1 MEETGLKQTD
11 AGEAVESEY
20 RGKGWPCMIL
30 ASILLLVSSCGT
42 ESVYALGVGLAN
54 FVYTDKIPTD
64 YLAEQASGKE
74 CNLLKSIE
82 DGGPMCRD
90 SFERQIIEKPIY
102 CYRTL
107 GQPTCYATPDPYGTG
122 AERIR

>member
-1 MEETGLKQTD
+1 MERTG
-11 AGEAVESEY
+11 AEEVGESVSQGGAA
-20 RGKGWPCMIL
+20 PCLIL
-30 ASILLLVSSCGT
+30 ASILFLFTACGT
-42 ESVYALGVGLAN
+42 ESVYVLGAGLAS
-54 FVYTDKIPTD
+54 FVYTDKVPTD
-64 YLAEQASGKE
+64 YIAEQASGKE
-74 CNLLKSIE
+74 CNLLKAIE

-90 SFERQIIEKPIY
+90 SFERHIIEKPIY

>member
-1 MEETGLKQTD
+1 MEQTG
-11 AGEAVESEY
+11 AGEAVESEFQG
-20 RGKGWPCMIL
+20 RAWPCLLL
-30 ASILLLVSSCGT
+30 ASILFLLTACGT
-42 ESVYALGVGLAN
+42 ESVYVIGTGLAN
-54 FVYTDKIPTD
+54 FVHTDNLPTD
-64 YLAEQASGKE
+64 YIAERASGKE
-74 CNLLKSIE
+74 FNLLKSIE

-90 SFERQIIEKPIY
+90 SFKREVIEKPIY

>member
-1 MEETGLKQTD
+1 MERTGAEED
-11 AGEAVESEY
+11 VESVSQG
-20 RGKGWPCMIL
+20 RATPCLIL
-30 ASILLLVSSCGT
+30 GSILFLFAACGT
-42 ESVYALGVGLAN
+42 ESVYILGAGLAN

-64 YLAEQASGKE
+64 YIAEQASGKE
-74 CNLLKSIE
+74 CNLLKAIE

-90 SFERQIIEKPIY
+90 SFERHIIEKPIY

>member
-1 MEETGLKQTD
+1 MEQAS
-11 AGEAVESEY
+11 AGESVESQY
-20 RGKGWPCMIL
+20 QGRARPCLIL
-30 ASILLLVSSCGT
+30 ASILFLLASCGT
-42 ESVYALGVGLAN
+42 ESVFLIGAGLAN

-64 YLAEQASGKE
+64 YIAEQASGKE
-74 CNLLKSIE
+74 CNLLKAIE

-90 SFERQIIEKPIY
+90 SFERHIVEKPVY

-107 GQPTCYATPDPYGTG
+107 GRPTCYATPDPYGTG

>member
-1 MEETGLKQTD
+1 MKETGLEQTG
-11 AGEAVESEY
+11 AEEAVESIY
-20 RGKGWPCMIL
+20 KGRRWPCLLLIP
-30 ASILLLVSSCGT
+30 ILLVLNSCGT
-42 ESVYALGVGLAN
+42 ESVYALGAGLAN

-64 YLAEQASGKE
+64 YIAEHASGKQ

>member
-1 MEETGLKQTD
+1 MEWRLEQTG
-11 AGEAVESEY
+11 AGEAVESEFQG
-20 RGKGWPCMIL
+20 RARPCLIL
-30 ASILLLVSSCGT
+30 ASILFLLTACGT
-42 ESVYALGVGLAN
+42 ESVYVIGAGLAN
-54 FVYTDKIPTD
+54 FVHTDKLPTD
-64 YLAEQASGKE
+64 YIAERASGKE

-90 SFERQIIEKPIY
+90 SFKREVIEKPIY

>member
-1 MEETGLKQTD
+1 MERRLEQTG
-11 AGEAVESEY
+11 AGDAVESEC
-20 RGKGWPCMIL
+20 RGRVRPCLLL
-30 ASILLLVSSCGT
+30 ASMLFLLVSCGT
-42 ESVYALGVGLAN
+42 ESVYVLGAGLAN
-54 FVYTDKIPTD
+54 FVYTDKLPTD
-64 YLAEQASGKE
+64 YIAEQASGKE
-74 CNLLKSIE
+74 CNLLKAIE

-90 SFERQIIEKPIY
+90 SFDRQIIEKPIY

>member
-1 MEETGLKQTD
+1 MEQ
-11 AGEAVESEY
+11 AGAEEAVESEFQG
-20 RGKGWPCMIL
+20 RARPCLIL
-30 ASILLLVSSCGT
+30 ASILFLLTSCGT
-42 ESVYALGVGLAN
+42 ESVFVLGAGLAN
-54 FVYTDKIPTD
+54 FVYTDKVPTD
-64 YLAEQASGKE
+64 YIAEAASGKE
-74 CNLLKSIE
+74 CNLLQAIE

-90 SFERQIIEKPIY
+90 SFEQQVIEKPIY

>member
-1 MEETGLKQTD
+1 MERRLEKTS
-11 AGEAVESEY
+11 AEEAVESEVQG
-20 RGKGWPCMIL
+20 RVTPCLIL
-30 ASILLLVSSCGT
+30 VPILFLFASCGT
-42 ESVYALGVGLAN
+42 ESVFALGAGLAN
-54 FVYTDKIPTD
+54 FVYTDKLPTD
-64 YLAEQASGKE
+64 YIAERASGKE
-74 CNLLKSIE
+74 CNLLKAIE

-90 SFERQIIEKPIY
+90 SFVRQIIEKPIY

>member
-1 MEETGLKQTD
+1 MEWRLEQTG
-11 AGEAVESEY
+11 AGEAVESEFQG
-20 RGKGWPCMIL
+20 RAQPCLIL
-30 ASILLLVSSCGT
+30 ASILFLLTACGT
-42 ESVYALGVGLAN
+42 ESVYVTGPGLAN
-54 FVYTDKIPTD
+54 FVHTDKLPTD
-64 YLAEQASGKE
+64 YIAERASRKE

-90 SFERQIIEKPIY
+90 SFKREVIEKPIY

>member
-1 MEETGLKQTD
+1 MEQ
-11 AGEAVESEY
+11 AGADEAVESNHQG
-20 RGKGWPCMIL
+20 RRLSCLIL
-30 ASILLLVSSCGT
+30 VPLLLLLSSCGT
-42 ESVYALGVGLAN
+42 ESVYAVGAGLAN

-64 YLAEQASGKE
+64 YIAEQASGKQ

-90 SFERQIIEKPIY
+90 SFDRQIIEKPIY

-107 GQPTCYATPDPYGTG
+107 GTPTCYATPDPYGTG

>member
-1 MEETGLKQTD
+1 MEQ
-11 AGEAVESEY
+11 AGAEEVVESEF
-20 RGKGWPCMIL
+20 RGRAAPCLFL
-30 ASILLLVSSCGT
+30 AAALFVIASCGT
-42 ESVYALGVGLAN
+42 ESVYVLGAGLAN
-54 FVYTDKIPTD
+54 FVHTDKLPTD
-64 YLAEQASGKE
+64 YIAERASGKQ
-74 CNLLKSIE
+74 CNLLQAIE

-90 SFERQIIEKPIY
+90 SFTRQVIEKPIY